1 MRKLSALIV
10 ICITAILAIAL
21 CSCDDL
27 GAFGD
32 SEEYYDS
39 FDDIVLI
46 DGISKESQEYS
57 VEKYFYNDESRED
70 FLQGENGVYKGVT
83 HGKYVYMAIP
93 FESNIDMDT
102 LALYFQSTDDVALF
116 INVYV
121 TDTIPEN
128 WRSIA
133 DNVIDEESSDETQG
147 SGSAD
152 NTDDGSENDSPDE
165 SGDNTDEGSEGNSGN
180 TSGDNTSDGS
190 EKPTY
195 DDPDPETRIGEIVIH
210 LKKDNWDS
218 FVLETFYVNGAVR
231 ESIQI
236 NDGQYILLQFR
247 NNSGVRVFDEEKQ
260 VFVDPQSG
268 MELAPANITMTNLLV
283 RALSKYD
290 ENETQGGE

>member
-32 SEEYYDS
+32 SEEYYGS

-46 DGISKESQEYS
+46 DGVSKESKEYS
-57 VEKYFYNDESRED
+57 VEEYFYNDESRED

-83 HGKYVYMAIP
+83 HGRYVYMAVP

-102 LALYFQSTDDVALF
+102 LALYFQSTDNVALYV
-116 INVYV
+116 NVFV

-128 WRSIA
+128 WRSIS
-133 DNVIDEESSDETQG
+133 DNVIDEEDSAQTQE
-147 SGSAD
+147 SGSE
-152 NTDDGSENDSPDE
+152 GDSGNA
-165 SGDNTDEGSEGNSGN
+165 SGDNTG
-180 TSGDNTSDGS
+180 DGS
-190 EKPTY
+190 EEPTY

-260 VFVDPQSG
+260 VYVDPQTG

-283 RALSKYD
+283 RALSVYD

>member
-10 ICITAILAIAL
+10 ICITVILAIAL

-32 SEEYYDS
+32 SAEYYAS

-46 DGISKESQEYS
+46 DGISKETEEYS
-57 VEKYFYNDESRED
+57 VEEYFYNDESRED
-70 FLQGENGVYKGVT
+70 FLQGENGVYRGVT
-83 HGKYVYMAIP
+83 HGRYVYMAIP
-93 FESNIDMDT
+93 FESNINMDT
-102 LALYFQSTDDVALF
+102 LALYLQSTDDVALY
-116 INVYV
+116 INVFV

-128 WRSIA
+128 WKSIA
-133 DNVIDEESSDETQG
+133 DNVIDEEDSAQTQESG
-147 SGSAD
+147 SGD
-152 NTDDGSENDSPDE
+152 NMDDGSENDTE
-165 SGDNTDEGSEGNSGN
+165 SDSGNNTGEGS
-180 TSGDNTSDGS
+180 S
-190 EKPTY
+190 EPTY
-195 DDPDPETRIGEIVIH
+195 DDPDPETRIGEIVIY

-268 MELAPANITMTNLLV
+268 IELAPANITMTNLLV
-283 RALSKYD
+283 RALSVYD

>member
-32 SEEYYDS
+32 SEEYYAS

-46 DGISKESQEYS
+46 DGISRETQEYS
-57 VEKYFYNDESRED
+57 VEEYFYNDESRED

-102 LALYFQSTDDVALF
+102 LALYIQSTDNVELF
-116 INVYV
+116 INVFV
-121 TDTIPEN
+121 TDSIPKN
-128 WRSIA
+128 WRAIS
-133 DNVIDEESSDETQG
+133 DNAIDKDNSTETPGSESTDV
-147 SGSAD
+147 SGNASGE
-152 NTDDGSENDSPDE
+152 NTDS
-165 SGDNTDEGSEGNSGN
+165 GSEGNSGN
-180 TSGDNTSDGS
+180 GSEDNTGGGS
-190 EKPTY
+190 EEPTY

-260 VFVDPQSG
+260 VYVDPQSG
-268 MELAPANITMTNLLV
+268 MELAPANVTMTNLLV

-290 ENETQGGE
+290 ENEIQGGE